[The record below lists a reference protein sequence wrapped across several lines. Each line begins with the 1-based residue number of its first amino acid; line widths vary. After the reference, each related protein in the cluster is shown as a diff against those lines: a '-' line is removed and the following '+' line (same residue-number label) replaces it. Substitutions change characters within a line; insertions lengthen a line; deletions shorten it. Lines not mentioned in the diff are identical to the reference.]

1 MGLDNGILVKHVT
14 NSKAIAILAKWRDHW
29 YEDTPVYE
37 ICYWRKCWNVRQA
50 ILDICE
56 QDSPNDWQYALNIS
70 EVCEIKGYLESLN
83 EKIWDSESL
92 YGGSI
97 WTWEEHEPH
106 NQTHIEALTDL
117 IEAMQY
123 DPDMVVYFYDSY

>member
-1 MGLDNGILVKHVT
+1 MGLDNGIMVKNVT
-14 NSKAIAILAKWRDHW
+14 NPKSIDILAKWQDPF
-29 YEDTPVYE
+29 YEDEVVYE
-37 ICYWRKCWNVRQA
+37 ICYWRKCWNVRGA
-50 ILDICE
+50 ILDICHE
-56 QDSPNDWQYALNIS
+56 NSPNDWERVLNIS

-83 EKIWDSESL
+83 EKIWDSDSL

-123 DPDMVVYFYDSY
+123 DSGMRVYFYDSY